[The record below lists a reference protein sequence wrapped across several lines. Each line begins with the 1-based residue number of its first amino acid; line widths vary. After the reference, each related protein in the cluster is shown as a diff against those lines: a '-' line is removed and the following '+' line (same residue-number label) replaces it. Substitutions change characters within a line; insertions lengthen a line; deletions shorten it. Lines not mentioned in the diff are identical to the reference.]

1 MSNPTNGGGGL
12 RAATLLSTLALLLGV
27 LGAVAPAATALTN
40 PDPNLIAVYEPCAPN
55 AGVTVIVD
63 FQNLRAA
70 PGDEPVYVGCAPGQQ
85 PSGFA
90 ALQSAGFAPQGT
102 ERWGPAFV
110 CRLLG
115 LPGPAADP
123 CINTPPANAY
133 WSYWKSRPGGQWAYS
148 AFGSTDSQN
157 PVPPGSVEGWSFST
171 ATPSPPPRL
180 APLDASG
187 PGELTLSV
195 NPDGREAA
203 AAAREWLLGQAAAI
217 AADPSLTGRAKIA
230 KTVGSGVFLAL
241 ASGGGDPAET
251 ATLSA
256 LLADGTRDY
265 ISKGTEGSAF
275 ADLLSQVV
283 LAVTARGDDPASVGG
298 EDLRAELVSLIAGPA
313 SGVEGKVQNR
323 SLKKGVPTYA
333 HTPITLNTQALAVL
347 ALARSGGAPKAAV
360 DYLLSAQQA
369 NGSFSS
375 SLSAAATL
383 RPETALAIVALG
395 AARDSGS
402 AGLEQPIARAGA
414 WLAGFQ
420 QDDGGVLNAGTAG
433 QPETVG
439 TELTALAA
447 RAFAVAGETER
458 AESAA
463 AYLSSLQLVANYA
476 GDGPAKADLG
486 SVAPS
491 PAGLKEALRYGVV
504 SAQRDGFRASSAQA
518 LLGLDAAPYWPPEP
532 GPEPGPGP
540 EPEEEPLPA
549 GNGPGDG
556 QPGPPAPGGSGDS
569 TATPQAGSLAPRE
582 GARALG
588 GNRVAVLAALTCR
601 AEVACQVLAPRRVRV
616 PIAGR
621 HYGAWVMA
629 PASLA
634 PGESAELS
642 VRLSRRAAAAL
653 AGLSAAVRVRVW
665 LGDGRSFEI
674 QEIEARVVGVD
685 APAAAPLTKK
695 EMAR

>member
-1 MSNPTNGGGGL
+1 MSNPTIEGGGL
-12 RAATLLSTLALLLGV
+12 RAATLLSTLALLLGAC
-27 LGAVAPAATALTN
+27 GALAPAATALTN
-40 PDPNLIAVYEPCAPN
+40 PDPSLIAVYEPCEPS

-63 FQNLRAA
+63 FQGLRTA
-70 PGDEPVYVGCAPGQQ
+70 PGDEPVHVGCAPGEQA
-85 PSGFA
+85 SGFA

-115 LPGPAADP
+115 LPSPVADP
-123 CINTPPANAY
+123 CINTPRANAY

-157 PVPPGSVEGWSFST
+157 PVAAGSVEGWSFST

-187 PGELTLSV
+187 PGELAPSV

-203 AAAREWLLGQAAAI
+203 AAAREWLLGQAQAI
-217 AADPSLTGRAKIA
+217 VADSGLTGRAKIA

-241 ASGGGDPAET
+241 ASGREDPAET
-251 ATLSA
+251 AALSA
-256 LLADGTRDY
+256 LLAGGARDY
-265 ISKGTEGSAF
+265 VSKGTEGSVF

-298 EDLRAELVSLIAGPA
+298 EDLRAELIGLLAGPA

-323 SLKKGVPTYA
+323 SLKKGVPSYA
-333 HTPITLNTQALAVL
+333 HTPITLSTQALAVL
-347 ALARSGGAPKAAV
+347 ALARSGGVPAAAV
-360 DYLLSAQQA
+360 SFLLSNQQA
-369 NGSFSS
+369 NGSISS
-375 SLSAAATL
+375 PLTTAATL
-383 RPETALAIVALG
+383 RPETALVIVALA

-402 AGLEQPIARAGA
+402 AGLEQPIARAVA

-420 QDDGGVLNAGTAG
+420 RDDGGVLNTGTSG

-439 TELTALAA
+439 VELTALAA
-447 RAFAVAGETER
+447 RAFAADVETER
-458 AESAA
+458 AERAA
-463 AYLSSLQLVANYA
+463 AYLSSLQIAAAYA
-476 GDGPAKADLG
+476 GDGPAAADLG
-486 SVAPS
+486 AVAPS
-491 PAGLKEALRYGVV
+491 LAGLKEALRYGVA
-504 SAQRDGFRASSAQA
+504 SGQRDAFRASSAQA
-518 LLGLDAAPYWPPEP
+518 LLGLEAAPYWPPEP
-532 GPEPGPGP
+532 EPGPEPG
-540 EPEEEPLPA
+540 EEPPPA
-549 GNGPGDG
+549 GNGPGAGEPG
-556 QPGPPAPGGSGDS
+556 QPASGGSGGS
-569 TATPQAGSLAPRE
+569 SSTPQAGSVAPRE
-582 GARALG
+582 GARPLG
-588 GNRVAVLAALTCR
+588 GNRVAVLASLTCR
-601 AEVACQVLAPRRVRV
+601 AEVTCQVRAPRRVRV
-616 PIAGR
+616 SIAAR
-621 HYGAWVMA
+621 HYGAWVLA

-665 LGDGRSFEI
+665 LGDGRGFEI

-695 EMAR
+695 ELAR